1 MEALLARLAIK
12 IGEYLLPRVA
22 ALIPLVAATVVKE
35 VVDKIPDIDIPG
47 LSNVFDLTETI
58 RDGVNNGLPDG
69 IDIPFVSDAF
79 ENITGFDLS
88 DSLFGKK

>member
-35 VVDKIPDIDIPG
+35 VIDKIPDIDIPG
-47 LSNVFDLTETI
+47 VSNVFDLTETI

>member
-1 MEALLARLAIK
+1 
-12 IGEYLLPRVA
+12 VA

-35 VVDKIPDIDIPG
+35 VIDKIPDIDIPG
-47 LSNVFDLTETI
+47 VSNVFDLTETI